1 MKAARL
7 MTDQRLTS
15 ESEHHSGS
23 GPTVPIRNEE
33 TELAKRLLLV
43 IGDEPRASFAR
54 RCGLPESLV
63 RKYLAGAMPSADR
76 LVAIADAAGVTVDWL
91 ATGREPRL
99 RRDLVAALQAAATGT
114 AKATVILSEAAARHA
129 GQAAPAW
136 DEDRLRDAIYAV
148 EEALRQSNR
157 DMDPKKKAGVVRA
170 VYELLKEEADDA
182 QSEQTSAKIIRLI
195 KLAA

>member
-1 MKAARL
+1 MEDQQLRHQPNAGGESRSFQAAESNVVERL
-7 MTDQRLTS
+7 QSLMD
-15 ESEHHSGS
+15 
-23 GPTVPIRNEE
+23 
-33 TELAKRLLLV
+33 
-43 IGDEPRASFAR
+43 GDSIAAFSR
-54 RCGLPESLV
+54 RCGVPESNL
-63 RKYLAGAMPSADR
+63 RSYLRRGVKPGLDH
-76 LVAIADAAGVTVDWL
+76 LVAIADAAGVTVEWL

-170 VYELLKEEADDA
+170 VYELLKEQADDA